1 MDGGG
6 CAGLGSFKR
15 SRDWAGGTQL
25 LPAPCVSHASAFK
38 MGSPRAPEPSC
49 LAAGLGAGA
58 ALRVTAVWEML
69 VAGDAGRS
77 MNSQLGALRGG
88 LCSALQAG
96 DRPGEALL
104 CRAHTQQPACRPC
117 LQYSRSCTGFSAGK

>member
-38 MGSPRAPEPSC
+38 MGSPPAPEPSC

-96 DRPGEALL
+96 DRPGG
-104 CRAHTQQPACRPC
+104 
-117 LQYSRSCTGFSAGK
+117 SSAP